1 MNAHPRLALQAQPQQ
16 PMAWSLRS
24 VTSAAA
30 WPLPPKP
37 QGSAAI
43 WSLYLSTTAVATSAP
58 GATQPPGLDDA
69 EAARVQRHH
78 DRLMTALQTQD
89 RAALLRAKQ
98 DVLEEAYCTRAAPH
112 QGQRSTCATPQQP
125 GPIRLRC
132 AARCGSCRG
141 AWRHYWCRAAQGTDA
156 KNYEQNG
163 R

>member
-1 MNAHPRLALQAQPQQ
+1 MNAHPRLASQAQPQQ
-16 PMAWSLRS
+16 PMAWSLRP

-98 DVLEEAYCTRAAPH
+98 DVLEEAYCTRAAP
-112 QGQRSTCATPQQP
+112 TPRP
-125 GPIRLRC
+125 TTNVRDPTTT
-132 AARCGSCRG
+132 
-141 AWRHYWCRAAQGTDA
+141 GTDSPA
-156 KNYEQNG
+156 LRRALRELSW
-163 R
+163 RMAALLVPRSPRH